1 MPCSGC
7 GQGGHNARTCPELEL
22 RGLAQLRAT
31 KETLDLEGLETAGI
45 DEDIKRSLERIDS
58 LRARQVSWAA
68 PGGGSTRGAA
78 DRYDEDM
85 KTALEASLATSHA
98 SASSRAECRAQGGD
112 EDADDDLTR
121 ALAASLSP
129 QPGSTR
135 TVDDAVPVPREFYRV
150 FGVDYLVHLLA
161 VKVATGLD
169 DLQLRHPTRED
180 KDDAFLEL
188 RGTAEAIAT
197 AKETL
202 QPAIDKA
209 RQRQVAAAF
218 EDAEEISIG
227 RQLSWLKQEGAMVTE
242 STTSLAPTC
251 LERRLLAARQRLAFA
266 CIWNPRLGLE
276 MGHGL
281 TTEMLETI
289 GHLLNLISLWNPRWR
304 T

>member
-31 KETLDLEGLETAGI
+31 KETLELGGLETAGI

-78 DRYDEDM
+78 DRYDEDT
-85 KTALEASLATSHA
+85 KKALEASLAISQ
-98 SASSRAECRAQGGD
+98 SPASSRAERRAQGGD
-112 EDADDDLTR
+112 EDVDDDLSR

-129 QPGSTR
+129 QPGTC
-135 TVDDAVPVPREFYRV
+135 TAVDAVPVPREFYRV
-150 FGVDYLVHLLA
+150 YGVDHLGPLLA

-281 TTEMLETI
+281 TAEMLETI
-289 GHLLNLISLWNPRWR
+289 GHQIWR
-304 T
+304 KLVREALGQAR